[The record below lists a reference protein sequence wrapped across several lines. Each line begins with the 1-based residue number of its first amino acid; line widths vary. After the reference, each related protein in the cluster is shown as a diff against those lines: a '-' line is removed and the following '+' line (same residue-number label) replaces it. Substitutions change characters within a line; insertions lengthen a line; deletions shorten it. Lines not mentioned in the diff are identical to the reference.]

1 MTITYG
7 FFNSNNGDRKYTAAQ
22 VGDYLQGL
30 ISSGVYADDASSLQ
44 VISAGGMQLTVK
56 PGRAILNYKFLY
68 NDAPLTLTLDTS
80 SAQDRIDAIVAYM
93 DLTER
98 SCGIIVKKGT
108 PATAPAAPALTRN
121 ATRKEYML
129 ASVKVPRLSTQITQ
143 VNITDTR
150 GDQSVCGWVTGL
162 ITQVPTGT
170 LLLQYQ
176 QACAAE
182 LAALEA
188 YMTQQQAE
196 WEAYMNHQ
204 QSEWD
209 EWFTSLT
216 DELTVKGFIQEYINA
231 VTLSA
236 AATTIQVGIADYVPQ
251 EDILWVNVGGI
262 IWQKSGYTISGTG
275 ATAAVTF
282 SKALQAGNTVEF
294 RVHKV
299 RFGTANLTNG
309 TNVLAADVDGT
320 VLTDGTTAVIV
331 DAQ

>member
-143 VNITDTR
+143 V
-150 GDQSVCGWVTGL
+150 
-162 ITQVPTGT
+162 PTGT

-251 EDILWVNVGGI
+251 EDILWVNVGGV

>member
-30 ISSGVYADDASSLQ
+30 ISSGVYADDSSSLQ

-56 PGRAILNYKFLY
+56 PGRAVLNYKFLY

-98 SCGIIVKKGT
+98 ACGIIVKKGT

-162 ITQVPTGT
+162 IEQVPTGT
-170 LLLQYQ
+170 LLRQYQ

-182 LAALEA
+182 LAAMEA
-188 YMTQQQAE
+188 YMAQQQAE
-196 WEAYMNHQ
+196 WDA
-204 QSEWD
+204 
-209 EWFTSLT
+209 WFTSLT
-216 DELTVKGFIQEYINA
+216 DELTVKGFIQEYTNA

-251 EDILWVNVGGI
+251 EDILWVNVGGV

-275 ATAAVTF
+275 ATAAVTLN
-282 SKALQAGNTVEF
+282 KALPAGDTVEF

-309 TNVLAADVDGT
+309 TNVLAADVNGT
-320 VLTDGTTAVIV
+320 VLTDGTTAVVV
-331 DAQ
+331 DA